1 MRRRTLLGGLG
12 AVGAGVGGLLGTGA
26 LSRAAAQQDAT
37 VDVVGDGDGYL
48 ALTGTSDYATET
60 DAGALALSFTDDQGT
75 ENGGGVPVN
84 STYEFDG
91 VFRVDND
98 GTREVEV
105 TATIAVDSD
114 AIESFSLYVGD
125 DTDRTLEGSTD
136 GDYNVVAPD
145 EGFAVGVA
153 IETGDERADDRTV
166 AVELAATATED
177 GSAGDSGGTTGSRI
191 PTLVVDSAA
200 SLLNA
205 DGDRLTDESVA
216 AVWAEDAATNTDSD
230 GNGDAVDYGDDRIPL
245 VAADSSA
252 NAVGFGAMFVEDDDD
267 YTKWDYGSEEFV
279 LNVWDATV
287 GDATDGTATV
297 LWDEGHGQFYD
308 LASFGEFEGY
318 AESHGYDV
326 QATADLEGDLPD
338 ADAAVITSPSESF
351 SDSETQALDDFTADG
366 GGLFLHDQA
375 DFRNFDETATLD
387 DLADALGLAF
397 RFNDDQVEDEFNND
411 GEAFVPTT
419 DAFND
424 AEFDYFADRDDR
436 GLGLDPNAT
445 YVTDVEA
452 VTDGD
457 TVDVVLN
464 DREESIR
471 VLGIDTPETSGNSRF
486 ERVQEWEGIEDVD
499 YLGNEGDAASSYAT
513 GELDGETVEVFF
525 DENEPARDVFDRV
538 LAYIRY
544 DRSGDGSRDTV
555 YNRQA
560 IEDGYS
566 RTYDSGLARHDEFL
580 AAETAAREAG
590 RQVWRKSDPANSPEI
605 RDRDVEELFLPVGSS
620 VVSTSGAVSDDRV
633 PVYAELT
640 AEQNGDDTYEGILA
654 DIPTVALDEGSGV
667 AVFGSPLID
676 ESYEPREGSDYNADR
691 YENFVFL
698 TNVID
703 ALADGDSPS
712 GDVLIDGG
720 HGQFAADYA
729 LSAEDAAYYL
739 RYLEGQGGIEFQGIN
754 DIAANLDA
762 ADTRAVVVTAPA
774 EAYTDVELDALASFR
789 DDGGAVVLMNS
800 GAPLP
805 AARENLDA
813 VAEALGTDLRA
824 NDDIVVDK
832 VNNDNGD
839 ERVPTTSNFD
849 RSFDLYSAYS

>member
-1 MRRRTLLGGLG
+1 MRRRTLLGGIG
-12 AVGAGVGGLLGTGA
+12 AAGAGVGGLLAAGA
-26 LSRAAAQQDAT
+26 FGRATARRNAT
-37 VDVVGDGDGYL
+37 VDVAGDDGCL

-60 DAGALALSFTDDQGT
+60 DAGALALSFTDDRGA
-75 ENGGGVPVN
+75 ENGGGVPVD
-84 STYEFDG
+84 STCEFDG

-105 TATIAVDSD
+105 TAMIAVDSD
-114 AIESFSLYVGD
+114 AIESFSLYVGG

-136 GDYNVVAPD
+136 GDYDVVAPG

-153 IETGDERADDRTV
+153 IATGDERADDRTV
-166 AVELAATATED
+166 AIELAATATED
-177 GSAGDSGGTTGSRI
+177 GSIGDGGGTTGGRI
-191 PTLVVDSAA
+191 PTLVVDSTA

-205 DGDRLTDESVA
+205 DGDRLADESVA

-230 GNGDAVDYGDDRIPL
+230 GDGDAVDYGNDRIPL
-245 VAADSSA
+245 VAADSSTD
-252 NAVGFGAMFVEDDDD
+252 AVGFGAMFVEDDD
-267 YTKWDYGSEEFV
+267 YEKWDYGSEEFV

-308 LASFGEFEGY
+308 LSQFEAFEGY
-318 AESHGYDV
+318 AERNGYDV
-326 QATADLEGDLPD
+326 RATADLEGNLPD

-351 SDSETQALDDFTADG
+351 SDSETRALENFLADG

-375 DFRNFDETATLD
+375 DYDDFDETATLD

-424 AEFDYFADRDDR
+424 AEFDYFGDRDDR
-436 GLGLDPNAT
+436 GLGLDPDAT

-499 YLGNEGDAASSYAT
+499 YLGDEGDAASSYAT

-525 DENEPARDVFDRV
+525 DENEPVRDVFGRV

-544 DRSGDGSRDTV
+544 DRNGDGSRDTV
-555 YNRQA
+555 YNRRA

-566 RTYDSGLARHDEFL
+566 RTYDSGLARHDELL
-580 AAETAAREAG
+580 AVETAARDAG
-590 RQVWRKSDPANSPEI
+590 RQVWRRSDPANSSEI

-640 AEQNGDDTYEGILA
+640 AEQNGDDTYDGLLT
-654 DIPTVALDEGSGV
+654 DIPTVALDESCGV
-667 AVFGSPLID
+667 AVFGSPLVD
-676 ESYEPREGSDYNADR
+676 ESYEPGENDDGYDASA

-739 RYLEGQGGIEFQGIN
+739 RYLEGQDGIEFQGIN
-754 DIAANLDA
+754 DVAANLDA
-762 ADTRAVVVTAPA
+762 ADARALVVTAPA
-774 EAYTDVELDALASFR
+774 ETYTDAELDALASFR

-805 AARENLDA
+805 AARENLNA

-824 NDDIVVDK
+824 NDDIVVDD

-849 RSFDLYSAYS
+849 GSFDLYSAYS